1 MNNEVLK
8 DLSYGVYVVST
19 MNDNKPTGCI
29 ANSIMQVSYDTIAV
43 SINHQNYTHQCMEK
57 CGKFAVSILGE
68 NVNDDIIPVFGFETG
83 KTVDKFEKI
92 EYEITDDV
100 AVLKDAIGYIV
111 CEIIDKM
118 ETETHTIFLG
128 RIIDGDILQ
137 GDTPMTYAY
146 YHKVKK
152 GSSPKTAPTYVE
164 EKVNSELCYR
174 CTICNYIYEGDITKE
189 PDDYVCPI
197 CKKPK
202 SVFVKC

>member
-57 CGKFAVSILGE
+57 CGKFAISILGE
-68 NVNDDIIPVFGFETG
+68 NVNDDVIPVFGFETG
-83 KTVDKFEKI
+83 KNVDKFAHIK
-92 EYEITDDV
+92 YEITDDV

-152 GSSPKTAPTYVE
+152 GSSPKL
-164 EKVNSELCYR
+164 K
-174 CTICNYIYEGDITKE
+174 KE
-189 PDDYVCPI
+189 AVLRLLRLM
-197 CKKPK
+197 
-202 SVFVKC
+202 

>member
-19 MNDNKPTGCI
+19 MNDSKPTGCI

-57 CGKFAVSILGE
+57 CGKFAISILGE
-68 NVNDDIIPVFGFETG
+68 NVNDDVIPVFGFETG
-83 KTVDKFEKI
+83 KNVDKFAHIK
-92 EYEITDDV
+92 YEITDDV

-152 GSSPKTAPTYVE
+152 GSSPKTAPTYIE
-164 EKVNSELCYR
+164 EKVNSKLCYR

>member
-19 MNDNKPTGCI
+19 MNDSKPTGCI

-57 CGKFAVSILGE
+57 CGKFAISILGE
-68 NVNDDIIPVFGFETG
+68 HVNDDIIPVFGFETG

-152 GSSPKTAPTYVE
+152 GSSPKTAPTYIE
-164 EKVNSELCYR
+164 EKVNSKLCYR
-174 CTICNYIYEGDITKE
+174 CTICNYIYEGDIAKE

>member
-57 CGKFAVSILGE
+57 CGKFAISILGE
-68 NVNDDIIPVFGFETG
+68 NVNDDVIPVFGFETG
-83 KTVDKFEKI
+83 KNVDKFAHIK
-92 EYEITDDV
+92 YEITDDV

-152 GSSPKTAPTYVE
+152 GSSPKTAPTYIE
-164 EKVNSELCYR
+164 EKVNSKLCYR